1 MAGDPEGM
9 ALLRSLGARS
19 VPVVSKG
26 DDFVFAQSIGD
37 VVKFLGL
44 DVDTRPQLTPEQLI
58 AKYDLIL
65 QAAARHTRQIPVD
78 KLEGKI
84 LDRDRTYRELT
95 YHIFRIA
102 EALLDTANGATLT
115 VSYYADKPPPEMKSS
130 SQIADFGESVRTRL
144 NDWWKSYP
152 HKTGDQVV
160 KTYFGDK
167 PLHEVLERSTWH
179 SGQHVRQIVM
189 ALEKFIGVTPD
200 RPLVPADYA
209 GLPMPEKVWD

>member
-1 MAGDPEGM
+1 M

-26 DDFVFAQSIGD
+26 NEFVFAQSIGD
-37 VVKFLGL
+37 VSTFLGL
-44 DVDTRPQLTPEQLI
+44 DVDTRPQLSPDELVG
-58 AKYDLIL
+58 KYEMIL
-65 QAAARHTRQIPVD
+65 RAAARHTRQFAD
-78 KLEGKI
+78 EQLGGKI

-115 VSYYADKPPPEMKSS
+115 VSYYADKPPSEMKTAV
-130 SQIADFGESVRTRL
+130 QIAEFGDGVRRRL
-144 NDWWKSYP
+144 ADWWTAYP
-152 HKTGDQVV
+152 HKAGDRIV

-189 ALEKFIGVTPD
+189 ALDSFLGVTPEA
-200 RPLVPADYA
+200 PLTAKDFA

>member
-1 MAGDPEGM
+1 M

-26 DDFVFAQSIGD
+26 DKFVFAQSIGD

-44 DVDTRPQLTPEQLI
+44 DVDTAPQLSPAQLI
-58 AKYDLIL
+58 EKYNIIL
-65 QAAARHTRQIPVD
+65 QAAARHTRQIPD
-78 KLEGKI
+78 DRLGGKI

-115 VSYYADKPPPEMKSS
+115 VSYYADKPPADMQTNE
-130 SQIADFGESVRTRL
+130 QIAAFGDSVRQRL
-144 NDWWKSYP
+144 LDWWQAYP
-152 HKTGDQVV
+152 HKSGERTV

-200 RPLVPADYA
+200 RPLGAADFA